1 MRVDLLYLAF
11 NRLAFTRLTFE
22 TLLANT
28 DWNLVDRLLVYDD
41 GSEDGTRAYLD
52 AAIGGC
58 PVDWHLVHAGWGSPV
73 EIMNHYVEHAD
84 SEWFAK
90 IDNDILCPPEWLN
103 VLTGVCENSPQLQL
117 LGMEAGRMGL
127 PEDDWDGSYG
137 WEDCSHM
144 GGVGLIKTEV
154 LGTRRRMTADGR
166 FGWTQHQWEY
176 KPVRGWVK
184 PDLRVCSL
192 DQLPFEPWQSLA
204 AEYVSQGWARAW
216 PAYFERWMHGYWDW
230 CPQVTEAASCA

>member
-58 PVDWHLVHAGWGSPV
+58 PVDWHLVHA
-73 EIMNHYVEHAD
+73 
-84 SEWFAK
+84 
-90 IDNDILCPPEWLN
+90 
-103 VLTGVCENSPQLQL
+103 
-117 LGMEAGRMGL
+117 
-127 PEDDWDGSYG
+127 
-137 WEDCSHM
+137 
-144 GGVGLIKTEV
+144 
-154 LGTRRRMTADGR
+154 
-166 FGWTQHQWEY
+166 GWTQHQWEY